1 MGLHSFNLQKAIFSK
16 LNNAN
21 ITDEAGNAI
30 TGVFDDVPEG
40 TAYPYITIGDDT
52 ATNISVKGL
61 DMHEHSLNV
70 HIYSRYRGRRG
81 IKEIMSK
88 VYTALNDVNFDVIGA
103 LGINIK
109 HEFDTTIVEGDGIT
123 RHGIMRFRCVVSDS

>member
-1 MGLHSFNLQKAIFSK
+1 
-16 LNNAN
+16 LNSAN

-40 TAYPYITIGDDT
+40 TAYPYIVIGDDT
-52 ATNISVKGL
+52 ATNISAKGL
-61 DMHEHSLNV
+61 DIHEHTLNI
-70 HIYSRYRGRRG
+70 HIWSQYRGRRD
-81 IKEIMSK
+81 IKEIMQR
-88 VYTALNDVNFDVIGA
+88 VYTALNDVTLSVSGA

-123 RHGIMRFRCVVSDS
+123 RHGIMRFRAVVSDS

>member
-1 MGLHSFNLQKAIFSK
+1 MGLHSFKLQQAIFTT
-16 LNNAN
+16 LTNAN
-21 ITDEAGNAI
+21 ITDASGTAI

-40 TAYPYITIGDDT
+40 TAYPYVAIGDDT

-61 DMHEHSLNV
+61 DIHEHTLNV
-70 HIYSRYRGRRG
+70 HIYSQYRGRRD
-81 IKEIMSK
+81 IKEIMAK
-88 VYTALNDVNFDVIGA
+88 VYTALNDVSLSITGA

-109 HEFDTTIVEGDGIT
+109 HEFDTTTVEGDGIT